1 MEKVRRAIEV
11 TCRIFQTFAKICLAA
26 MAALVACNVIFRL
39 TPIGPISGTFELTGY
54 LCAFLTAFAL
64 GHNQVIRGNIA
75 VEFLV
80 SRLSRRTQAALDA
93 LVFSISAILCIIISW
108 RCVHEAIDMSKTGE
122 VSPTLSIP
130 FFPVFL
136 VIAVGIALLAIVFI
150 TDTFK
155 AISGVLEK

>member
-1 MEKVRRAIEV
+1 MEKMRRAIEV
-11 TCRIFQTFAKICLAA
+11 ICRIFNALAKICLVA
-26 MAALVACNVIFRL
+26 MAALVAGNVICRM

-54 LCAFLTAFAL
+54 LCALLIAFAL

-80 SRLSRRTQAALDA
+80 SRLSTKNQAAIDA
-93 LVFSISAILCIIISW
+93 LVFSISATLCILICW
-108 RCVHEAIDMSKTGE
+108 RCVHEAIDMSRTGE

-136 VIAVGIALLAIVFI
+136 GIALGCALLALVFL

-155 AISGVLEK
+155 SISRVLEK

>member
-1 MEKVRRAIEV
+1 MEKMRRAIEAI
-11 TCRIFQTFAKICLAA
+11 CRISNALAKICLAA
-26 MAALVACNVIFRL
+26 MAALVAGNVICRL

-54 LCAFLTAFAL
+54 LGALITAFAL

-80 SRLSRRTQAALDA
+80 SRLSRKSQAAIDA
-93 LVFSISAILCIIISW
+93 LVFFISAILCILICW
-108 RCVHEAIDMSKTGE
+108 RCVQEAIDMSKTGE

-136 VIAVGIALLAIVFI
+136 GIALGCALLTLVFL

-155 AISGVLEK
+155 SISGVLEK

>member
-1 MEKVRRAIEV
+1 MEKMRTAIEA
-11 TCRIFQTFAKICLAA
+11 TCRISKSLAKIFLAA
-26 MAALVACNVIFRL
+26 MAALVAGNVIFRL

-93 LVFSISAILCIIISW
+93 LVFFMSAILCILISW
-108 RCVHEAIDMSKTGE
+108 RCVNEAIDMSKSGE
-122 VSPTLSIP
+122 VSPSLYIP
-130 FFPVFL
+130 FFPVFI
-136 VIAVGIALLAIVFI
+136 VIAVGIALLALVFL

-155 AISGVLEK
+155 SISGVLKK

>member
-1 MEKVRRAIEV
+1 
-11 TCRIFQTFAKICLAA
+11 
-26 MAALVACNVIFRL
+26 MAALVAANVISRL
-39 TPIGPISGTFELTGY
+39 TPLGPISGTFELTGY
-54 LCAFLTAFAL
+54 LGALLTAFAL

-80 SRLSRRTQAALDA
+80 SRLSKKTQAAIDTV
-93 LVFSISAILCIIISW
+93 VFFVSAVLCILICW
-108 RCVHEAIDMSKTGE
+108 RCVHEAIDMSRTGE

-136 VIAVGIALLAIVFI
+136 GIALGCALLTLVFL

-155 AISGVLEK
+155 SMSGVLKK